1 MIFFNKKLKF
11 VYLFCSIH
19 AYLYLCTSKIEFIKE
34 RKMKKRIIVS
44 LLASMVLLPS
54 VAQVSTT
61 LSPYSQYGLG
71 VLSDQS
77 VGFNRGMGGVAYGLR
92 NGKYVNMQNPASYSA
107 VDSLTM
113 IFDAGVTGQ
122 MSNYKEGGKSL
133 NTKTG
138 NFDYAVA
145 AFRLFPRVGLALGV
159 VPYSNIG
166 YSYTHSNA
174 IGSSEAGSTTT
185 ATQVYD
191 GKGGFSQFFVG
202 AGWRMT
208 KHLSLGFNVS
218 YFWGNYTKSI
228 SMSTNETSANVET
241 RSYEASISNYKID
254 FGAQWQQ
261 PLGSQDLLTI
271 GATVGLGHKLGADAD
286 LQIVN
291 SNSSNSAL
299 SSTKIT
305 VDNAFSIPYTFG
317 AGASLSHK
325 SSLTVAADY
334 TLQKWGSL
342 DYPVFNNT
350 NGSYALQSGY
360 YKDRHK
366 VAAGVD
372 WQPNPL
378 SRKFLNLVH
387 YRMGVSY
394 ATPYYKIGTQDG
406 PGELVVSGGF
416 AIPIY
421 NSWNN
426 RSILNISAQWGRSM
440 GCDLI
445 KENIFRINIGL
456 TFNERWF
463 AKWKVD

>member
-11 VYLFCSIH
+11 VYLFCIVP
-19 AYLYLCTSKIEFIKE
+19 ANLYLCTPKLESIKE

-44 LLASMVLLPS
+44 LLAGMALLPA

-77 VGFNRGMGGVAYGLR
+77 LGFNRGMGGVAYGMR
-92 NGKYVNMQNPASYSA
+92 SGKYINMQNPASYSA

-122 MSNYKEGGKSL
+122 ISNFKEGGKSL

-145 AFRLFPRVGLALGV
+145 SFRLLRHVGLAIGV

-166 YSYTHSNA
+166 YDYTHSGT
-174 IGSSEAGSTTT
+174 IGASTTGALT
-185 ATQVYD
+185 TSTQDYE
-191 GKGGFSQFFVG
+191 GEGGFSQFFLG
-202 AGWRMT
+202 AGWRIT
-208 KHLSLGFNVS
+208 KNLSVGANLS
-218 YFWGNYTKSI
+218 YFWGDYLKTI
-228 SMSTNETSANVET
+228 QMSTSESGANIHT
-241 RSYEASISNYKID
+241 RSYETTVSSYKID
-254 FGAQWQQ
+254 LGVQWQQ
-261 PLGSQDLLTI
+261 MVGNNDLLTV
-271 GATVGLGHKLGADAD
+271 GATVGLGHKLGADAE
-286 LQIVN
+286 LTILN
-291 SNSSNSAL
+291 TSSSNSSL
-299 SSTKIT
+299 GSSLLK
-305 VDNAFSIPYTFG
+305 VENAISIPYTFG
-317 AGASLSHK
+317 VGASVLHK
-325 SSLTVAADY
+325 NSLTLAADY
-334 TLQKWGSL
+334 TMQKWGSL
-342 DYPVFNNT
+342 DYPVFNNVDGKYT
-350 NGSYALQSGY
+350 MQGGY

-366 VAAGVD
+366 VAAGLD
-372 WQPNPL
+372 WQPKPL
-378 SRKFLNLVH
+378 GRKFYQLIH

-406 PGELVVSGGF
+406 PGELAVSAGF
-416 AIPIY
+416 GIPIY

-426 RSILNISAQWGRSM
+426 RSTLNISAQWVRST

-445 KENIFRINIGL
+445 KENMFRINIGL

>member
-11 VYLFCSIH
+11 VYLFCIVR
-19 AYLYLCTSKIEFIKE
+19 AYLYLCTPKIEIIKE

-44 LLASMVLLPS
+44 LLAGMVLLPS
-54 VAQVSTT
+54 LAQVSTT

-71 VLSDQS
+71 ALSDQS
-77 VGFNRGMGGVAYGLR
+77 LGFNRGMGGVAYGLR

-107 VDSLTM
+107 VDSLTLLL
-113 IFDAGVTGQ
+113 DVGVTGQ

-145 AFRLFPRVGLALGV
+145 SFRLMPHVGFALGV

-166 YSYTHSNA
+166 YSYSHTDAVGNNT
-174 IGSSEAGSTTT
+174 TTT

-191 GKGGFSQFFVG
+191 GKGGFSQFFLG
-202 AGWRMT
+202 AGWQMT
-208 KHLSLGFNVS
+208 KNLSLGVNVS
-218 YFWGNYTKSI
+218 YFWGNYAKAI
-228 SMSTNETSANVET
+228 QMSTNETSANVET
-241 RSYEASISNYKID
+241 RSYETSVNSYKID

-261 PLGSQDLLTI
+261 PVSSKDVLTV
-271 GATVGLGHKLGADAD
+271 GATVGLGHKLGAEAN
-286 LQIVN
+286 LNILTTN
-291 SNSSNSAL
+291 TA
-299 SSTKIT
+299 SSTTTGDALTIE
-305 VDNAFSIPYTFG
+305 DAFSIPYTFG
-317 AGASLSHK
+317 AGASLFHNNN
-325 SSLTVAADY
+325 LTLAADY
-334 TLQKWGSL
+334 TLQKWASL
-342 DYPVFNNT
+342 DYPVFNHT
-350 NGSYALQSGY
+350 NGTYTLQNGY
-360 YKDRHK
+360 FLDRHQ

-372 WQPNPL
+372 WQPKPL
-378 SRKFLNLVH
+378 GRKFYQLVH

-406 PGELVVSGGF
+406 PSELTVSAGF

-426 RSILNISAQWGRSM
+426 RSVLNISAQWGRSM

>member
-1 MIFFNKKLKF
+1 MYYSCLF
-11 VYLFCSIH
+11 VPLHSE
-19 AYLYLCTSKIEFIKE
+19 IEFTNK

-44 LLASMVLLPS
+44 LLAGMALLPS

-92 NGKYVNMQNPASYSA
+92 SGKYINMQNPASYA
-107 VDSLTM
+107 AIDSLSM

-145 AFRLFPRVGLALGV
+145 GFRLFPHVGLALGV
-159 VPYSNIG
+159 VPFSNIG
-166 YSYTHSNA
+166 YSYKHTST
-174 IGSSEAGSTTT
+174 IGASTEGAKTT
-185 ATQVYD
+185 ATQTYNGD
-191 GKGGFSQFFVG
+191 GGFSQLFVG
-202 AGWRMT
+202 AGWQVT
-208 KHLSLGFNVS
+208 KNLSLGFNFS
-218 YFWGNYTKSI
+218 YFWGNYSKDI
-228 SMSTNETSANVET
+228 QMNTNETSANVET
-241 RSYEASISNYKID
+241 MTYEASISSYKLD

-261 PLGSQDLLTI
+261 PLNDNNLLTI
-271 GATVGLGHKLGADAD
+271 GATVGLGHKLSGDAD
-286 LQIVN
+286 LTVMN
-291 SNSSNSAL
+291 LSTSSSAGDGTEL
-299 SSTKIT
+299 SI
-305 VDNAFSIPYTFG
+305 NEPFSLPLTIG
-317 AGASLSHK
+317 VGASLIRK
-325 SSLTVAADY
+325 RSLTVAADY

-342 DYPVFNNT
+342 DYPVFNNAKGT
-350 NGSYALQSGY
+350 YTLQGGY
-360 YKDRHK
+360 LLDRHK
-366 VAAGVD
+366 VAAGLD
-372 WQPNPL
+372 WQPKPTG
-378 SRKFLNLVH
+378 RKFLQLVH
-387 YRMGVSY
+387 YRFGVSY

-406 PGELVVSGGF
+406 PGELTVSGGF
-416 AIPIY
+416 GIPIY

-426 RSILNISAQWGRSM
+426 RSTLNISAQWVRNT

-445 KENIFRINIGL
+445 KENMFRINIGL